1 MGGMPAAMRIVD
13 NITIPVPGAEGAP
26 IDVIL
31 IDEYDKYLM
40 LF

>member
-1 MGGMPAAMRIVD
+1 MRMVD
-13 NITIPVPGAEGAP
+13 NITIPGAEDAP

-31 IDEYDKYLM
+31 IDEYNKYLM